1 MIYIKTKKKFKCKK
15 YPEIYEKTKQ
25 AWVRK
30 KSKNKPEVARF
41 KKNQTILSSTEC
53 VATLQ
58 NFSPIISESYKQN
71 KLSKIILWPLG

>member
-41 KKNQTILSSTEC
+41 KKS
-53 VATLQ
+53 
-58 NFSPIISESYKQN
+58 
-71 KLSKIILWPLG
+71 KLSWVLLSVWQHCKILVLLILKAINKISLVRSFYDP